1 MEFIISYI
9 LIAYDNKTIE
19 EIINELFEVNQKRE
33 KVVVFRIRRKI
44 KIPGAVFFPGKVQKI
59 ETPDL
64 FSLYIKK

>member
-33 KVVVFRIRRKI
+33 KVVVVIN
-44 KIPGAVFFPGKVQKI
+44 P
-59 ETPDL
+59 L
-64 FSLYIKK
+64 NS